1 MRLEGDSKEIFLVN
15 FEDRADTW
23 QGMQPTV
30 SKRRLVHKEVA
41 SATTSGA
48 EKTLWAPRE
57 NASDMTLESQPFEVP
72 SNLGMQNP
80 DSSLPD
86 CDIISG
92 C

>member
-1 MRLEGDSKEIFLVN
+1 MPLEGDSKEIFLVN

-72 SNLGMQNP
+72 SKEPRHAESRLLT
-80 DSSLPD
+80 SRL
-86 CDIISG
+86 
-92 C
+92 